1 MKLGSHITVLAAC
14 AAAAALSACG
24 SSSSSGN
31 PQPIKTCA
39 SPTDGL
45 GVLQPFTAPCEDQG
59 GNAILVTASGEVL
72 ALNGYGFP
80 PATPDDPVFV
90 DGWEV
95 KFMKVLATFDH
106 VKLSRNP
113 DKNPGDQSQTDA
125 LVAQADG
132 PWAVELHKGG
142 PLLGKGGSDE
152 RAVAITAF
160 TGQNKNGNAAFDPA
174 ERYAFGFDI
183 IPATAA
189 AQNVNLDATD
199 LADYQDMISNGY
211 TVLFVGTAIFAGTD
225 CTQSAP
231 YEFAQLPTVVN
242 FRFGFKSPVTNINCQ
257 NPDNGDSTFGGEE
270 FIRGVALKQN
280 ATTIAQATFHTDHA
294 FWENFVHD
302 SPAHFDQIAAQ
313 YVGVTPTPPTATL
326 DDMEKVTNFSTGFT
340 DSLGAALPWRSCVD
354 SSIFPLPTDPQM
366 RFDPGT
372 VPVNPAAATAAEAL
386 RNYREALT
394 YSESTMGHL
403 NADGLC
409 FTQRNYDSP
418 R

>member
-1 MKLGSHITVLAAC
+1 MKLGSQITVFAAC

-31 PQPIKTCA
+31 PQPIKTCG

-95 KFMKVLATFDH
+95 KFTKVLATFDH

-125 LVAQADG
+125 LVAQSDG

-152 RAVAITAF
+152 QAVAITAF
-160 TGQNKNGNAAFDPA
+160 TGENKNGNAAFDST

-183 IPATAA
+183 IPATAS
-189 AQNVNLDATD
+189 AQNVNLDAAD

-211 TVLFVGTAIFAGTD
+211 TVLFVGTATFAGTG

-231 YEFAQLPTVVN
+231 YDFNQLPTVVN

-257 NPDNGDSTFGGEE
+257 NPDNGAATFEGEE
-270 FIRGVALKQN
+270 SIRGVALKQN

>member
-1 MKLGSHITVLAAC
+1 MKLGSHITILAAC

-24 SSSSSGN
+24 SSSSNSN
-31 PQPIKTCA
+31 PQPIRTCG
-39 SPTDGL
+39 SPSDGL

-80 PATPDDPVFV
+80 PATPDDPAFV

-95 KFMKVLATFDH
+95 KFTKVLATFDH
-106 VKLSRNP
+106 VKLSKNP

-183 IPATAA
+183 IPATATA
-189 AQNVNLDATD
+189 KNVNLDAAD
-199 LADYQDMISNGY
+199 LVDYQDMISKGY
-211 TVLFVGTAIFAGTD
+211 TVLLVGTATFQGGTG
-225 CTQSAP
+225 CAQSAA
-231 YEFAQLPTVVN
+231 YDFTALPPVVN
-242 FRFGFKSPVTNINCQ
+242 LRFGFTSPVTNLNCQ
-257 NPDNGDSTFGGEE
+257 NPDNDPASPIGGEE
-270 FIRGVALKQN
+270 HQRGVALRPNQ
-280 ATTIAQATFHTDHA
+280 TTIAQTTFHTDHV

-313 YVGVTPTPPTATL
+313 YVGVPSPTATL
-326 DDMEKVTNFSTGFT
+326 EDLASVTNFSTGFT
-340 DSLGAALPWRSCVD
+340 DKNGVALPWRSCVD
-354 SSIFPLPTDPQM
+354 AATFPLPTDAQM
-366 RFDPGT
+366 RFDPT
-372 VPVNPAAATAAEAL
+372 PVLANPALPAAQAL
-386 RNYREALT
+386 RNLREAIT
-394 YSESTMGHL
+394 YGQSTMGHL
-403 NADGLC
+403 NSDGLC
-409 FTQRNYDSP
+409 FVSRNFPSP
-418 R
+418 P